1 VLAQDSGAERRFG
14 GGGLGF
20 QVGRFDRAALARGE
34 SRTTRRSSLQLLP
47 LLTLRR
53 FLHPSSVDT
62 AIENGW
68 SQLAIGSLIESAER
82 EGYGVLITTDQNL
95 R

>member
-1 VLAQDSGAERRFG
+1 VSAQDSGAERRFG

-20 QVGRFDRAALARGE
+20 KLGALIDRAALARGE

-47 LLTLRR
+47 LLMLRR

-68 SQLAIGSLIESAER
+68 SQLTNGSLIESAER
-82 EGYGVLITTDQNL
+82 EGYGVLITTD
-95 R
+95 